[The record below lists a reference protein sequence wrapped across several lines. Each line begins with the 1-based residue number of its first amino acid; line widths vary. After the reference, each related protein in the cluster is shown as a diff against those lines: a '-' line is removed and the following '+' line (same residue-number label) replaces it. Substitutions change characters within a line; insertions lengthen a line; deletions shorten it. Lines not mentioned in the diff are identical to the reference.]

1 MKGVKFV
8 AGEQVT
14 YVDFMFWEI
23 LDHMNRF
30 DSALFNN
37 MDNLK
42 GTYDYI
48 WLLYYH
54 YVVKLQGGWL

>member
-1 MKGVKFV
+1 MKDVKFV

-42 GTYDYI
+42 GTK
-48 WLLYYH
+48 H
-54 YVVKLQGGWL
+54 F